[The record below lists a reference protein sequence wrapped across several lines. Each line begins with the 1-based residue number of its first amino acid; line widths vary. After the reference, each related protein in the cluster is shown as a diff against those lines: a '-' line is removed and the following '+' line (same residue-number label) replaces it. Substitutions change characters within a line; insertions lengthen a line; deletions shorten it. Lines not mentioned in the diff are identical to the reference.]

1 MRFAVFGGDR
11 DVAWMIARYAGASL
25 GLLAFAIAV
34 MGGLATRNPFTVTL
48 SRGILAM
55 FVFCLI
61 GLVLGRLAQMV
72 VSEHET
78 KRETEIRAHFADG
91 TAAGKTPTGGASSG
105 GLGTPPG
112 I

>member
-1 MRFAVFGGDR
+1 
-11 DVAWMIARYAGASL
+11 MIARYAGASL